1 MKEKRKLSNLKHHE
15 HRLLTMLVTVCLLL
29 GTIQG
34 KSSAIRAEGSAT
46 VFQIGDQV
54 EAILE
59 NGRLTVSGSGDTYD
73 YEAQTSPFLHD
84 REKIQSIIIEEG
96 ITYIGAYLFYNLGQ
110 VNGILELPSTILG
123 MGEAVN
129 GYLTG

>member
-73 YEAQTSPFLHD
+73 Y
-84 REKIQSIIIEEG
+84 
-96 ITYIGAYLFYNLGQ
+96 
-110 VNGILELPSTILG
+110 
-123 MGEAVN
+123 
-129 GYLTG
+129 